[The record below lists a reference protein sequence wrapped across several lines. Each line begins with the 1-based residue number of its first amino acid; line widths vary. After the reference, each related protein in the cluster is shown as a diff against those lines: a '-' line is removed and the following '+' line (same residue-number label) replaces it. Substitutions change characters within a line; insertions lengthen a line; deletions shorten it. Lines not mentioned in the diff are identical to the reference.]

1 MFTGKICVCSC
12 VRFRFLS
19 LTPLLTLTNLPCC
32 DKRCD
37 FKSKPIQLPPLPPI
51 VDPQVGSATKL
62 PWQFPVLANIHLSQH
77 ILQTSFSNGPITCK
91 PPILPIWTSQ
101 LSPLQALKYIR
112 LTSLPPQES
121 LRATPAS
128 HVYWATILR
137 YWELQTNTTISVKKW
152 SKPITTAVHWFHP
165 L

>member
-19 LTPLLTLTNLPCC
+19 LTPLLTPTFHVVTRDVTLSQSQSN
-32 DKRCD
+32 
-37 FKSKPIQLPPLPPI
+37 SPLPPI

-62 PWQFPVLANIHLSQH
+62 PWLFPVLANIHLSEH

-112 LTSLPPQES
+112 LPSLPPQES

-128 HVYWATILR
+128 HVY
-137 YWELQTNTTISVKKW
+137 
-152 SKPITTAVHWFHP
+152 
-165 L
+165 

>member
-1 MFTGKICVCSC
+1 MRLFVCEVQISF
-12 VRFRFLS
+12 VNS
-19 LTPLLTLTNLPCC
+19 SPYSNLPCC

-37 FKSKPIQLPPLPPI
+37 FKSKPIQLPLPPI

-62 PWQFPVLANIHLSQH
+62 PWLFPVLANIHLSEH

-112 LTSLPPQES
+112 LPSLPPQES

-137 YWELQTNTTISVKKW
+137 SIEQTLQFQWKHDQSQ
-152 SKPITTAVHWFHP
+152 
-165 L
+165 